1 MASVATW
8 IFLPGASMRST
19 CRRRKKYPA
28 SCVLPPNDIPGQR
41 KLGAIVPDHPPI
53 IDKEIAYRGD
63 VVAVVAAETYEAA
76 CIAVDKIKITYTPWE
91 PITSPEEAMK
101 PGARLIHSELDSN
114 IINRHHTAKGD
125 IEAGFAASSHIFE
138 REYEVGFGSTA
149 ILSRNRLP
157 PIWTI
162 MNRS

>member
-1 MASVATW
+1 
-8 IFLPGASMRST
+8 
-19 CRRRKKYPA
+19 
-28 SCVLPPNDIPGQR
+28 
-41 KLGAIVPDHPPI
+41 
-53 IDKEIAYRGD
+53 

-125 IEAGFAASSHIFE
+125 VDAGLPPPAIFSNVSMKWVF
-138 REYEVGFGSTA
+138 RSMA
-149 ILSRNRLP
+149 ILSRNPLP
-157 PIWTI
+157 PAWTI

>member
-8 IFLPGASMRST
+8 IYLPGASTRST
-19 CRRRKKYPA
+19 CRRRKKCPA
-28 SCVLPPNDIPGQR
+28 SRIATWNDIPGQR

-91 PITSPEEAMK
+91 PITSRK
-101 PGARLIHSELDSN
+101 R
-114 IINRHHTAKGD
+114 R
-125 IEAGFAASSHIFE
+125 
-138 REYEVGFGSTA
+138 
-149 ILSRNRLP
+149 
-157 PIWTI
+157 
-162 MNRS
+162 

>member
-28 SCVLPPNDIPGQR
+28 SCVLPPGTISPVSASWG
-41 KLGAIVPDHPPI
+41 GVPDHPPI

-76 CIAVDKIKITYTPWE
+76 CIAVDKIKITYTRGSRLP
-91 PITSPEEAMK
+91 PGRGDEAR
-101 PGARLIHSELDSN
+101 GALYSELDSN
-114 IINRHHTAKGD
+114 IINRHHGEGA
-125 IEAGFAASSHIFE
+125 ILMPVLPPPAISSNVSM
-138 REYEVGFGSTA
+138 RWGSRSTA

-157 PIWTI
+157 PTWTI